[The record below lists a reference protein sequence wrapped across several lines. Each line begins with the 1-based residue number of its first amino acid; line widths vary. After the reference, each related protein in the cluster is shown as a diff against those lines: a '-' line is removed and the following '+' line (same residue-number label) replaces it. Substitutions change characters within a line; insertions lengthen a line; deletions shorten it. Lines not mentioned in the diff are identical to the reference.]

1 MKGEP
6 RRKILRLYNNH
17 LTMKIH
23 WLGLIIM
30 AVLCIAMDVY
40 ICRRLSRN
48 GYRMAMWFNA
58 LLAALSAG
66 LVIAIGVMPMSSAT
80 MPNSTFAACQ
90 YMLYTFF
97 SILAPKT
104 LGMLVYGIGRWTIRR
119 WAAMCSFIVAALVF
133 GVMWWGAIVTP
144 GTLEVK
150 EVELEFAN
158 LPDAFDGYRIVQW
171 SDAHL
176 GTYNGRTAIV
186 EKQIDAINDLKA
198 DMICFTGDL
207 VSRET
212 NEALPY
218 RDLLARLHAPD
229 GVYSVLGNHDYDNYV
244 LWEDE
249 KDKLEDRKA
258 LCDLQAAAGWRLLN
272 DEYAVIKRGDQQI
285 VLIGTENYGDRPGE
299 KQGSL
304 VKAYSGLKD
313 GNFKIQLQHNPYA
326 WRANT
331 LTNSNIDLMLAGHT
345 HAFQMMLTLGQWR
358 LSPARLRYKEW
369 GGAYSEGGRWLYVN
383 IGTGM
388 VGPPMR
394 IGATPEITL
403 ITLKKKK

>member
-1 MKGEP
+1 
-6 RRKILRLYNNH
+6 
-17 LTMKIH
+17 MKIS

-40 ICRRLSRN
+40 ICRRLRRN
-48 GYRMAMWFNA
+48 GYRWSMWFNI
-58 LLAALSAG
+58 LLAVLAAA
-66 LVIAIGVMPMSSAT
+66 LVIAIGMLPMSSAS
-80 MPNSTFAACQ
+80 MPNSTFVNCQ

-97 SILAPKT
+97 AILAPKAI
-104 LGMLVYGIGRWTIRR
+104 GMVVYGLLRWMKRR
-119 WAAMCSFIVAALVF
+119 WAAFCSFIVAALIF

-144 GTLEVK
+144 GTLEVN

-176 GTYNGRTAIV
+176 GTYNGHTAIV
-186 EKQIDAINDLKA
+186 EKQINTINALHG

-229 GVYSVLGNHDYDNYV
+229 GVFSVLGNHDYDNYV
-244 LWEDE
+244 KWEDE
-249 KDKLEDRKA
+249 NAKLADRKA
-258 LCDLQAAAGWRLLN
+258 LCDLQTAAGWRLLN
-272 DEYAVIKRGDQQI
+272 DDYALIKRGDEQM
-285 VLIGTENYGDRPGE
+285 VLIGTENYGDRVGE
-299 KQGSL
+299 KRGNL
-304 VKAYSGLKD
+304 AKAYSGLND
-313 GNFKIQLQHNPYA
+313 RNFKILLQHNPYA

-345 HAFQMMLTLGQWR
+345 HAWQFMITLGKWR
-358 LSPARLRYKEW
+358 WSPAVIRYPEW
-369 GGAYSEGGRWLYVN
+369 GGAYNEGDRWLYVN
-383 IGTGM
+383 LGTGM

-394 IGATPEITL
+394 IGATPEITV
-403 ITLKKKK
+403 ITLKKRH

>member
-1 MKGEP
+1 
-6 RRKILRLYNNH
+6 
-17 LTMKIH
+17 MKIS

-40 ICRRLSRN
+40 ICRRLRRN
-48 GYRMAMWFNA
+48 GYRWPMWFNILLA
-58 LLAALSAG
+58 LLAAA
-66 LVIAIGVMPMSSAT
+66 LVIAIGVLPMSSAS
-80 MPNSTFAACQ
+80 MPNSTFVNCQ

-97 SILAPKT
+97 AILAPKAI
-104 LGMLVYGIGRWTIRR
+104 GMVVYGLLRWMKRR
-119 WAAMCSFIVAALVF
+119 WAAFCSFIVAALIF

-144 GTLEVK
+144 GTIEVN

-176 GTYNGRTAIV
+176 GTYDGHTAIV
-186 EKQIDAINDLKA
+186 EKQINTINALHG

-218 RDLLARLHAPD
+218 RDLLASLHAPD
-229 GVYSVLGNHDYDNYV
+229 GVFSVLGNHDYDNYV
-244 LWEDE
+244 KWEDE
-249 KDKLEDRKA
+249 NAKLADRKA
-258 LCDLQAAAGWRLLN
+258 LCDLQTAAGWRLLN
-272 DEYAVIKRGDQQI
+272 DDYVLIKRGDQQM
-285 VLIGTENYGDRPGE
+285 VLIGTENYGDRVGE
-299 KQGSL
+299 KRGNL
-304 VKAYSGLKD
+304 AKAYSGLND
-313 GNFKIQLQHNPYA
+313 RNFKILLQHNPYA

-345 HAFQMMLTLGQWR
+345 HAWQFMITLGKWR
-358 LSPARLRYKEW
+358 WSPAVIRYPEW
-369 GGAYSEGGRWLYVN
+369 GGAYNEGDRWLYVN
-383 IGTGM
+383 LGTGM

-394 IGATPEITL
+394 IGATPEITV
-403 ITLKKKK
+403 ITLKKKL

>member
-1 MKGEP
+1 
-6 RRKILRLYNNH
+6 
-17 LTMKIH
+17 MKIS

-40 ICRRLSRN
+40 ICRRLRRN
-48 GYRMAMWFNA
+48 GYRWPMWFNI
-58 LLAALSAG
+58 LLAVLAAA
-66 LVIAIGVMPMSSAT
+66 LVIAIGVLPMSSAS
-80 MPNSTFAACQ
+80 MPNSTFVNCQ

-97 SILAPKT
+97 AILAPKAI
-104 LGMLVYGIGRWTIRR
+104 GMVVYGLLRWMKRR
-119 WAAMCSFIVAALVF
+119 WAAFCAFIVAALIF

-144 GTLEVK
+144 GTIEVN

-176 GTYNGRTAIV
+176 GTYDGHTAIV
-186 EKQIDAINDLKA
+186 EKQINTINALHG

-218 RDLLARLHAPD
+218 RDMLASLHAPD
-229 GVYSVLGNHDYDNYV
+229 GVFSVLGNHDYDNYV
-244 LWEDE
+244 KWEDE
-249 KDKLEDRKA
+249 NAKLADRKA
-258 LCDLQAAAGWRLLN
+258 LCDLQTAAGWRLLN
-272 DEYAVIKRGDQQI
+272 DDYALIKRGDEQM
-285 VLIGTENYGDRPGE
+285 VLIGTENYGDRVGE
-299 KQGSL
+299 KRGNL
-304 VKAYSGLKD
+304 AKAYSGLND
-313 GNFKIQLQHNPYA
+313 RNFKIMLQHNPYA

-345 HAFQMMLTLGQWR
+345 HAWQFMITLGKWR
-358 LSPARLRYKEW
+358 WSPAVIRYPEW
-369 GGAYSEGGRWLYVN
+369 GGAYNQGDRWLYVN
-383 IGTGM
+383 LGTGM

-394 IGATPEITL
+394 IGATPEITV
-403 ITLKKKK
+403 ITLKKKKS

>member
-1 MKGEP
+1 
-6 RRKILRLYNNH
+6 
-17 LTMKIH
+17 MKIS

-40 ICRRLSRN
+40 ICRRLRRN
-48 GYRMAMWFNA
+48 GYRWPMWFNI
-58 LLAALSAG
+58 LLAVLAAA
-66 LVIAIGVMPMSSAT
+66 LVIAIGVLPMSSAS
-80 MPNSTFAACQ
+80 MPNSTFVNCQ

-97 SILAPKT
+97 AILAPKAI
-104 LGMLVYGIGRWTIRR
+104 GMVVYGLLRWMKRR
-119 WAAMCSFIVAALVF
+119 WAAFCAFIVAALIF

-144 GTLEVK
+144 GTIEVN

-176 GTYNGRTAIV
+176 GTYDGHTAIV
-186 EKQIDAINDLKA
+186 EKQINTINALHG

-218 RDLLARLHAPD
+218 RDLLASLHAPD
-229 GVYSVLGNHDYDNYV
+229 GVFSVLGNHDYDNYV
-244 LWEDE
+244 KWEDE
-249 KDKLEDRKA
+249 NAKLADRKA
-258 LCDLQAAAGWRLLN
+258 LCDLQTAAGWRLLN
-272 DEYAVIKRGDQQI
+272 DDYALIKRGDQQM
-285 VLIGTENYGDRPGE
+285 VLIGTENYGDRVGE
-299 KQGSL
+299 KRGNL
-304 VKAYSGLKD
+304 AKAYSGLND
-313 GNFKIQLQHNPYA
+313 RNFKILLQHNPYA

-345 HAFQMMLTLGQWR
+345 HAWQFMITLGKWR
-358 LSPARLRYKEW
+358 WSPAVIRYPEW
-369 GGAYSEGGRWLYVN
+369 GGAYNESDRWLYVN
-383 IGTGM
+383 LGTGM

-394 IGATPEITL
+394 IGATPEITV
-403 ITLKKKK
+403 ITLKKKL

>member
-1 MKGEP
+1 
-6 RRKILRLYNNH
+6 
-17 LTMKIH
+17 MKIN

-30 AVLCIAMDVY
+30 AVLCIAMDIY
-40 ICRRLSRN
+40 ICRRLNRN
-48 GYRMAMWFNA
+48 GYRIATWFNA
-58 LLAALSAG
+58 LLALLSAA
-66 LVIAIGVMPMSSAT
+66 LVIAIGVLPMSSAA
-80 MPNSTFAACQ
+80 MSNSTFVTCQ

-97 SILAPKT
+97 AILAPKAV
-104 LGMLVYGIGRWTIRR
+104 GMLLYGIGRWAKRR
-119 WAAMCSFIVAALVF
+119 WAALCAFIVAGLIF

-144 GTLEVK
+144 GQLDVN

-176 GTYNGRTAIV
+176 GTYDGHTAIV
-186 EKQIDAINDLKA
+186 EKQINAINALHP

-218 RDLLARLHAPD
+218 RELLARLHAPD
-229 GVYSVLGNHDYDNYV
+229 GVFSVLGNHDYDNYV
-244 LWEDE
+244 KWDNE
-249 KDKLEDRKA
+249 KAKLADRKA
-258 LCDLQAAAGWRLLN
+258 LCDLQTDAGWRLLN
-272 DEYAVIKRGDQQI
+272 DQYALIKRGDDQI

-299 KQGSL
+299 KRGNL
-304 VKAYSGLKD
+304 ARAYPGLRD

-345 HAFQMMLTLGQWR
+345 HAWQFMIKLGNWR
-358 LSPARLRYKEW
+358 WSPASIHYHEW
-369 GGAYSEGGRWLYVN
+369 GGAYNEGDRWLYVN

-394 IGATPEITL
+394 IGATPEITV
-403 ITLKKKK
+403 ITLKKKR

>member
-1 MKGEP
+1 
-6 RRKILRLYNNH
+6 
-17 LTMKIH
+17 MKIS

-40 ICRRLSRN
+40 ICRRLRRN
-48 GYRMAMWFNA
+48 GYRWPMWFNILLA
-58 LLAALSAG
+58 LLAAT
-66 LVIAIGVMPMSSAT
+66 LVIAIGVLPMSSAS
-80 MPNSTFAACQ
+80 MPNSTFVNCQ

-97 SILAPKT
+97 AILAPKAI
-104 LGMLVYGIGRWTIRR
+104 GMIVYGLLRWMKRR
-119 WAAMCSFIVAALVF
+119 WAAFCSFIVAALIF

-144 GTLEVK
+144 GTIEVN

-176 GTYNGRTAIV
+176 GTYNGHTAIV
-186 EKQIDAINDLKA
+186 EKQINTINALHG

-218 RDLLARLHAPD
+218 RDLLASLHAPD
-229 GVYSVLGNHDYDNYV
+229 GVFSVLGNHDYDNYV
-244 LWEDE
+244 KWEDE
-249 KDKLEDRKA
+249 NAKLADRKA
-258 LCDLQAAAGWRLLN
+258 LCDLQTAAGWRLLN
-272 DEYAVIKRGDQQI
+272 DDYVLIKRDDQQM
-285 VLIGTENYGDRPGE
+285 VLIGTENYGDRVGE
-299 KQGSL
+299 KRGNL
-304 VKAYSGLKD
+304 AKAYSGLND
-313 GNFKIQLQHNPYA
+313 RTFKILLQHNPYA

-345 HAFQMMLTLGQWR
+345 HAWQFMITLGKWR
-358 LSPARLRYKEW
+358 WSPAVIRYPEW
-369 GGAYSEGGRWLYVN
+369 GGAYNEGDRWLYVN
-383 IGTGM
+383 LGTGM

-394 IGATPEITL
+394 IGATPEITV
-403 ITLKKKK
+403 ITLKKK

>member
-1 MKGEP
+1 
-6 RRKILRLYNNH
+6 
-17 LTMKIH
+17 MKIS

-40 ICRRLSRN
+40 ICRRLRRN
-48 GYRMAMWFNA
+48 GYRWSMWFNI
-58 LLAALSAG
+58 LLAVLAAV
-66 LVIAIGVMPMSSAT
+66 LVIVIGVLPMSSAS
-80 MPNSTFAACQ
+80 MPNSTFVNCQ

-97 SILAPKT
+97 AILAPKAI
-104 LGMLVYGIGRWTIRR
+104 GMVVYGLLRWMKRR
-119 WAAMCSFIVAALVF
+119 WAAFCSFIVAALIF

-144 GTLEVK
+144 GTLEVN

-176 GTYNGRTAIV
+176 GTYDGHTAIV
-186 EKQIDAINDLKA
+186 EKQINTINALHG

-218 RDLLARLHAPD
+218 RDMLASLHAPD
-229 GVYSVLGNHDYDNYV
+229 GVFSVLGNHDYDNYV
-244 LWEDE
+244 KWEDE
-249 KDKLEDRKA
+249 NAKLADRKA
-258 LCDLQAAAGWRLLN
+258 LCDLQTAAGWRLLN
-272 DEYAVIKRGDQQI
+272 DDYVLIKRGDDQM
-285 VLIGTENYGDRPGE
+285 VLIGTENYGDRVGE
-299 KQGSL
+299 KRGNL
-304 VKAYSGLKD
+304 AKAYSGLND
-313 GNFKIQLQHNPYA
+313 RNFKILLQHNPYA

-345 HAFQMMLTLGQWR
+345 HAWQFMITLGKWR
-358 LSPARLRYKEW
+358 WSPAVIRYPVW
-369 GGAYSEGGRWLYVN
+369 GGAYNEGDRWLYVN
-383 IGTGM
+383 LGTGM

-394 IGATPEITL
+394 IGATPEITV
-403 ITLKKKK
+403 ITLKKRR

>member
-1 MKGEP
+1 
-6 RRKILRLYNNH
+6 
-17 LTMKIH
+17 MKIS

-40 ICRRLSRN
+40 ICRRLRRN
-48 GYRMAMWFNA
+48 GYRWPMWFNILLA
-58 LLAALSAG
+58 LLAAA
-66 LVIAIGVMPMSSAT
+66 LVIAIGVLPMSSAS
-80 MPNSTFAACQ
+80 MPNSTFVNCQ

-97 SILAPKT
+97 AILAPKAI
-104 LGMLVYGIGRWTIRR
+104 GMVVYGLLRWMKRR
-119 WAAMCSFIVAALVF
+119 WAAFCAFIVAALIF

-144 GTLEVK
+144 GTIEVN

-176 GTYNGRTAIV
+176 GTYDGHTAIV
-186 EKQIDAINDLKA
+186 EKQINTINALHG

-218 RDLLARLHAPD
+218 RDLLASLHAPD
-229 GVYSVLGNHDYDNYV
+229 GVFSVLGNHDYDNYV
-244 LWEDE
+244 KWEDE
-249 KDKLEDRKA
+249 NAKLADRKA
-258 LCDLQAAAGWRLLN
+258 LCDLQTAAGWRLLN
-272 DEYAVIKRGDQQI
+272 DDYVLIKRGDQQM
-285 VLIGTENYGDRPGE
+285 VLIGTENYGDRVGE
-299 KQGSL
+299 KRGNL
-304 VKAYSGLKD
+304 AKAYSGLND
-313 GNFKIQLQHNPYA
+313 RNFKILLQHNPYA

-345 HAFQMMLTLGQWR
+345 HAWQFMITLGKWR
-358 LSPARLRYKEW
+358 WSPAVIRYPEW
-369 GGAYSEGGRWLYVN
+369 GGAYNEGDRWLYVN
-383 IGTGM
+383 LGTGM

-394 IGATPEITL
+394 IGATPEITV
-403 ITLKKKK
+403 ITLKKKL

>member
-1 MKGEP
+1 
-6 RRKILRLYNNH
+6 
-17 LTMKIH
+17 MKIS

-40 ICRRLSRN
+40 ICRRLRRN
-48 GYRMAMWFNA
+48 GYRWPMWFNILLA
-58 LLAALSAG
+58 LLAAA
-66 LVIAIGVMPMSSAT
+66 LVIAIGVLPMSSAS
-80 MPNSTFAACQ
+80 MPNSTFVNCQ

-97 SILAPKT
+97 AILAPKAI
-104 LGMLVYGIGRWTIRR
+104 GMVVYGLLRWMKRR
-119 WAAMCSFIVAALVF
+119 WAAFCAFIVAALIF

-144 GTLEVK
+144 GTIEVN

-176 GTYNGRTAIV
+176 GTYDGHTAIV
-186 EKQIDAINDLKA
+186 EKQINTINALHG

-218 RDLLARLHAPD
+218 RDLLASLHAPD
-229 GVYSVLGNHDYDNYV
+229 GVFSVLGNHDYDNYV
-244 LWEDE
+244 KWEDE
-249 KDKLEDRKA
+249 NAKLADRKA
-258 LCDLQAAAGWRLLN
+258 LCDLQTAAGWRLLN
-272 DEYAVIKRGDQQI
+272 NDYVLIKRGDQQM
-285 VLIGTENYGDRPGE
+285 VLIGTENYGDRVGE
-299 KQGSL
+299 KRGNL
-304 VKAYSGLKD
+304 AKAYSGLND
-313 GNFKIQLQHNPYA
+313 RNFKILLQHNPYA

-345 HAFQMMLTLGQWR
+345 HAWQFMITLGKWR
-358 LSPARLRYKEW
+358 WSPAVIRYPEW
-369 GGAYSEGGRWLYVN
+369 GGAYNEGDRWLYVN
-383 IGTGM
+383 LGTGM

-394 IGATPEITL
+394 IGATPEITV
-403 ITLKKKK
+403 ITLKKKL

>member
-1 MKGEP
+1 
-6 RRKILRLYNNH
+6 
-17 LTMKIH
+17 MKIS

-40 ICRRLSRN
+40 ICRRLRRN
-48 GYRMAMWFNA
+48 GYRWSMWFNILLA
-58 LLAALSAG
+58 LLAAV
-66 LVIAIGVMPMSSAT
+66 LVVAIGVLPMSSAS
-80 MPNSTFAACQ
+80 MPNSTFVNCQ

-97 SILAPKT
+97 AILAPKAI
-104 LGMLVYGIGRWTIRR
+104 GMVVYGLLRWMKRR
-119 WAAMCSFIVAALVF
+119 WAAACAFIVAALIF

-144 GTLEVK
+144 GTIEVN

-176 GTYNGRTAIV
+176 GTYNGHTAIV
-186 EKQIDAINDLKA
+186 EKQINTINALHG

-218 RDLLARLHAPD
+218 RDMLASLHAPD
-229 GVYSVLGNHDYDNYV
+229 GVFSVLGNHDYDNYV
-244 LWEDE
+244 KWKDE
-249 KDKLEDRKA
+249 NDKLADRKA
-258 LCDLQAAAGWRLLN
+258 LCDLQTAAGWRLLN
-272 DEYAVIKRGDQQI
+272 DDYVLIKRGDEQM
-285 VLIGTENYGDRPGE
+285 VLIGTENFGDRVGE
-299 KQGSL
+299 KRGNL
-304 VKAYSGLKD
+304 AKAYSGLND
-313 GNFKIQLQHNPYA
+313 RNFKILLQHNPYA

-345 HAFQMMLTLGQWR
+345 HAWQFMITLGKWR
-358 LSPARLRYKEW
+358 WSPAVIRYPEW
-369 GGAYSEGGRWLYVN
+369 GGAYNEGDRWLYVN
-383 IGTGM
+383 LGTGM

-394 IGATPEITL
+394 IGTPPEITV
-403 ITLKKKK
+403 ITLKKRL